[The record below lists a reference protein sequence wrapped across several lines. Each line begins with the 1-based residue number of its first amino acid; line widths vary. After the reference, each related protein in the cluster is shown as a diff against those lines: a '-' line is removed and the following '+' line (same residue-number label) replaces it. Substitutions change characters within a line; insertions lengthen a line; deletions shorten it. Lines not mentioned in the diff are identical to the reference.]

1 MAPLG
6 GTAGFLRTALP
17 AFIQDATPMKF
28 HRLPPSDVRARIPRT
43 VWALGFVSLFMDI
56 SSEMIHAVLPLF
68 MASIGATSTAI
79 GFTEGAAESVAL
91 IMKVFSGMIS
101 DRFGHT
107 KLLAF
112 AGYALGVLSKPF
124 FALSDTVLQVFCCR
138 FADRIGKGIRGAP
151 RDALI
156 ADVTPKEVLGAS
168 FGLRQSLDSAGAF
181 IGPLVATLVMAATF
195 DSYRTVFWAA
205 LVPGLICLSLIL
217 FEIKAPDRP
226 ASSRVNP
233 LKKESLRML
242 SGSFWLL
249 IGTAAIFSLARFSNA
264 FIVLRAADC
273 GISPALVPLVMVVMN
288 LAFAGSSYPFGKL
301 ADKFPPV
308 ILLEAGICVLFLSDL
323 VFSEATGPAAVI
335 AAVVLWGIHLGA
347 TQGIFSLF
355 VAKLAP
361 AKLRGTAFGLYN
373 LSSGVAALAAGV
385 FAGVIWDVFGPSA
398 TFLAG
403 GAFAVLAALFMGL
416 LARGPLKNA

>member
-1 MAPLG
+1 
-6 GTAGFLRTALP
+6 
-17 AFIQDATPMKF
+17 MKF

-107 KLLAF
+107 KLLVF
-112 AGYALGVLSKPF
+112 TGYALGVLSKPF

-288 LAFAGSSYPFGKL
+288 IAFAGSSYPFGKL
-301 ADKFPPV
+301 ADKVPPV
-308 ILLEAGICVLFLSDL
+308 ILLEAGICLLFLSDL
-323 VFSEATGPAAVI
+323 VFSAATGPAAVI
-335 AAVVLWGIHLGA
+335 AAVVLWGLHLGA

-361 AKLRGTAFGLYN
+361 AALRGTAFGLYN